1 MLKNIN
7 VNLVSITTMYIV
19 GVIIGTSCGF
29 FAGILALILVALL
42 SYFFKTKDEQNNIIL
57 NDDVPS
63 PV

>member
-19 GVIIGTSCGF
+19 GLIIGTACGF
-29 FAGILALILVALL
+29 FAGILILILVTLL
-42 SYFFKTKDEQNNIIL
+42 SYFFKIKDEQNNIIL

-63 PV
+63 AI